1 MAKERRLGRGLE
13 ALLARPGEEGQDA
26 PEAAAAAT
34 ASMHRASVFEID
46 PNPYQPRQDFDAAE
60 IESLA
65 ESIRAH
71 GVIQPIVVRRQ
82 GERFQLVAGDRRLR
96 ASIKA
101 GLADVPVHILE
112 MDDRH
117 LAEMA
122 IVENLQ
128 RKDLNALEKAASFQ
142 AYLQRFGCTQEELA
156 GRLQLDRSTVSNLI
170 RLLELPEE
178 VQQSVRR
185 GEVSPGHARALL
197 PLEEREQINFCR
209 RIQAEQLSVRAVEN
223 LVNAT
228 LNAHEEAAA
237 VSPGSTNAPKRTRTR
252 TAHLASLEQELRTAL
267 GAKVEIVT
275 SARGRGRIAIH
286 FGNHQEFERLFAQLR
301 GENVEQRQVG

>member
-13 ALLARPGEEGQDA
+13 ALLARPGDD
-26 PEAAAAAT
+26 EAAPVAEAT
-34 ASMHRASVFEID
+34 VGMHRASVFDID
-46 PNPYQPRQDFDAAE
+46 PNPYQPRQDFDSAE
-60 IESLA
+60 IDALA
-65 ESIRAH
+65 ESIREH

-101 GLADVPVHILE
+101 GLSEVPVHILE

-142 AYLQRFGCTQEELA
+142 NYLKRFGCTQEELA

-178 VQQSVRR
+178 VQQAVRR

-197 PLEEREQINFCR
+197 PLDEREQINYCR
-209 RIQAEQLSVRAVEN
+209 RIQAEQLSVRAVEH
-223 LVNAT
+223 LVNTA
-228 LNAHEEAAA
+228 LNAGDEQAAA
-237 VSPGSTNAPKRTRTR
+237 VTSTTAGATKRTRTR

-286 FGNHQEFERLFAQLR
+286 FGNRQEFERLFAQLR
-301 GENVEQRQVG
+301 GEIGEQRQVG

>member
-13 ALLARPGEEGQDA
+13 ALLSRAGDEGAETVALADGT
-26 PEAAAAAT
+26 P
-34 ASMHRASVFEID
+34 SMHRASVFDID
-46 PNPYQPRQDFDAAE
+46 PNPYQPRQDFDPAE
-60 IESLA
+60 IDSLA
-65 ESIRAH
+65 ESIREH
-71 GVIQPIVVRRQ
+71 GLIQPIVVRRQ

-101 GLADVPVHILE
+101 GLSEVPVHILE

-117 LAEMA
+117 LAETA

-142 AYLQRFGCTQEELA
+142 SYLKRFGCTQEELA

-170 RLLELPEE
+170 RLLELPDE
-178 VQQSVRR
+178 VQQAVRR

-197 PLEEREQINFCR
+197 PLDEREQINFCR
-209 RIQAEQLSVRAVEN
+209 RIQAEQLSVRAVEH
-223 LVNAT
+223 LVNA
-228 LNAHEEAAA
+228 AMHESEAGGAA
-237 VSPGSTNAPKRTRTR
+237 TPSTTPGAAKRTRTR

-301 GENVEQRQVG
+301 GEGVEQRQVG

>member
-13 ALLARPGEEGQDA
+13 ALLARPGD
-26 PEAAAAAT
+26 EAAETLEIAAAP
-34 ASMHRASVFEID
+34 ASMHRASVFDID
-46 PNPYQPRQDFDAAE
+46 PNPYQPRQDFDQAE
-60 IESLA
+60 IDSLA
-65 ESIRAH
+65 ESIKEH
-71 GVIQPIVVRRQ
+71 GLIQPVVVRRQ
-82 GERFQLVAGDRRLR
+82 GDRFQLVAGDRRLR

-101 GLADVPVHILE
+101 GLSDVPVHILE

-142 AYLQRFGCTQEELA
+142 AYLKRFGCTQEELA

-170 RLLELPEE
+170 RLLELPDE
-178 VQQSVRR
+178 VQQAVRR

-223 LVNAT
+223 LVNTT
-228 LNAHEEAAA
+228 LNASDDPTAATPDA
-237 VSPGSTNAPKRTRTR
+237 NTNAPKRTRTR

-275 SARGRGRIAIH
+275 SARGRGRIAVH

-301 GENVEQRQVG
+301 GENLEQRQVG